1 MKKDAALNVI
11 LLLLAGATVGGYVMG
26 RLCARMHPPVTP
38 VQTDTVIVVRRD
50 TVTVFQPVPVSTV
63 PSGFELV
70 KVGTLAQLTA
80 QLEALKHDAD
90 FWACNPDTVWYSV
103 PVPIETKD
111 YKGEDYEATVS
122 GYHPK
127 LETITVFPKTVTV
140 YTTQTVEKPVP
151 YRWTVSPFVGADIGH
166 ETFAA
171 RIGIMADYAPKRT
184 AGGLSWAE
192 AMRCG
197 TTS

>member
-1 MKKDAALNVI
+1 MKKDAALNVV

-50 TVTVFQPVPVSTV
+50 TVTVFQPVPVSQTIV
-63 PSGFELV
+63 RR
-70 KVGTLAQLTA
+70 
-80 QLEALKHDAD
+80 
-90 FWACNPDTVWYSV
+90 DTVFFWISDTVRV
-103 PVPIETKD
+103 PVPVDITERT
-111 YKGEDYEATVS
+111 YKGDDYQAVVS

-171 RIGIMADYAPKRT
+171 RVGIMADYSPKKNGWR
-184 AGGLSWAE
+184 AFLGGGYEVRDDVMNSGWFATGGI
-192 AMRCG
+192 AFKIHP
-197 TTS
+197 